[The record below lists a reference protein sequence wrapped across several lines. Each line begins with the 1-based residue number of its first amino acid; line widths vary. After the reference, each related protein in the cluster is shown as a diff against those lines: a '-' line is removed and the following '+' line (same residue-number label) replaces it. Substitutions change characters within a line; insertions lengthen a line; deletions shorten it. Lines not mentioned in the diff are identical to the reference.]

1 MLPILM
7 SCLSLACAPALAG
20 PIPPYPALGAFAPD
34 TVRLVI
40 VATTDVHAYATG
52 WDYAFEQP
60 HPGGLTRVATV
71 VDSLR
76 KRYGDM
82 VALVDAGDLIQG
94 NPLGDYLFREQRDPH
109 PIIDAMNTMG
119 YDAATPGNHDF
130 DFGVAYLER
139 VVRGAQFKYVSG
151 NVVALPDGGLMFPSH
166 AVTRHGPIK
175 LAIGGFTTP
184 GVNLWDQAQLAGKA
198 RVMPIERAAPPVL
211 AAMRTEGDVSIVV
224 SHSGLG
230 GSASYDT
237 AGVGNENAAAA
248 LARMP
253 DAPDLVIVGHTH
265 REMRDTIIGHTHFTQ
280 PKQWAQSVSI
290 THVLLEQLPSGRWKV
305 LSVVPDIIPLA
316 EVTESRRLASKLSVA
331 HDEAVRWLN
340 LPIGRATAAMPGLLG
355 RVEPVPLLHYSHAV
369 QRAKTGAQLS
379 AASDF
384 RPEAGFP
391 AGDIRRSH
399 VAAVYPYENTLKAVR
414 ITGAQLRAYLEQSA
428 RYYAITPSG
437 KVGVNRDI
445 PGYNFDMVN
454 GASYE
459 LDLSK
464 PVGSRVRNLKVGGRD
479 VAPTDTFSLALNS
492 YRASGAGGYGVLAGA
507 PVLYDKN
514 ENIRQLLVE
523 DIQKRQVL
531 DPAEFA
537 DKNWRLVP
545 ESAWRQAR
553 ALFGVEDPVVQA
565 SRRPGDEPAP
575 RPSVRASERPALR
588 ILAINDLHG
597 AILPRTYSWSN
608 GRQVGGVAALD
619 AAMDSAAVG
628 CRCPSIRLSAGDEMQ
643 GTIESNLLHGRA
655 TVDALGRM
663 GIAAAALGNH
673 EFDWGLDTLK
683 ARMQGAKFVWLSANI
698 VDSSTGQRPAWIRPW
713 QLFALDTL
721 RVAVVGYTFAGTKGI
736 TFPEN
741 TSGLRFQSGASALQD
756 VLTEV
761 KAQRPHV
768 TILLAH
774 DGGFCDSTCHGEIF
788 DLAQELPKGAVDAIV
803 SGHSH
808 SLIDT
813 TIAGIPVI
821 QARSNGSSLGI
832 LDLYRTADGWRGIGE
847 VKNVFVDQVTP
858 DSGLGELAYQVRRQ
872 TEPLAKRRIARLAQ
886 PLLRHDDEHRESAAG
901 NFIADAQRNV
911 RRTDLAIMNTGG
923 VRASVAAGEVTY
935 EQLYAMQPFGN
946 RVQTV
951 RLSGKDVRAALEH
964 ALADGYPY
972 AAISGITVKWD
983 PKRPAGQRVREVTF
997 RNKKKLRDKDTYTVA
1012 ANSYMVSGGS
1022 GFSMLTGKPQVGE
1035 SQGDIEVLELYL
1047 KRLPQPVP
1055 APDTNRW
1062 QEVK

>member
-1 MLPILM
+1 M
-7 SCLSLACAPALAG
+7 SCLSLACTGPNLPAIPAL
-20 PIPPYPALGAFAPD
+20 PAD

-60 HPGGLTRVATV
+60 HPGGLTRVATI

-76 KRYGDM
+76 RRYGDM
-82 VALVDAGDLIQG
+82 VALVDAGDLLQG
-94 NPLGDYLFREQRDPH
+94 NPLGDYLSREPRDPN
-109 PIIDAMNTMG
+109 PIVEAMNTMG

-139 VVRGAQFKYVSG
+139 AMRGAQFKYVSG

-198 RVMPIERAAPPVL
+198 RVQPIEKAAPAVL
-211 AAMRTEGDVSIVV
+211 AAMRKEGDVSIVL

-230 GSASYDT
+230 GGPTYDT
-237 AGVGNENAAAA
+237 SGVGNENAAAS

-265 REMRDTIIGHTHFTQ
+265 REMRDTLIGRTHFTQ

-290 THVLLEQLPSGRWKV
+290 THVLLEQLPSGRWKI
-305 LSVVPDIIPLA
+305 LSVAPDIISLVDVP
-316 EVTESRRLASKLSVA
+316 ESRRLAGKLSVA

-340 LPIGRATAAMPGLLG
+340 LPIGRATAAMPGQLG
-355 RVEPVPLLHYSHAV
+355 RVEPVPLINYIHSV
-369 QRAKTGAQLS
+369 QRARTGAQLS

-414 ITGAQLRAYLEQSA
+414 ITGGQLRAYLEQSA
-428 RYYAITPSG
+428 RYYATSAAG
-437 KVGVNRDI
+437 KVGVNREI
-445 PGYNFDMVN
+445 AGYNFDMVN
-454 GASYE
+454 GAEYE
-459 LDLSK
+459 LDLSR
-464 PVGSRVRNLKVGGRD
+464 PVGSRVRSLKVGGRD

-514 ENIRQLLVE
+514 ENIRQLLID

-531 DPAEFA
+531 NPDDFAE
-537 DKNWRLVP
+537 KNWRLVP
-545 ESAWRQAR
+545 ETAWRQAR
-553 ALFGVEDPVVQA
+553 ALFGVEDPGVQA
-565 SRRPGDEPAP
+565 SRRPGDEPAA
-575 RPSVRASERPALR
+575 RPGVRASERPALR

-597 AILPRTYSWSN
+597 AILPRVHSWSN

-619 AAMDSAAVG
+619 AAMDSAANA

-655 TVDALGRM
+655 TVEALGRM

-673 EFDWGLDTLK
+673 EFDWGLDTLR
-683 ARMQGAKFVWLSANI
+683 ARLRDAKFLWLSANI
-698 VDSSTGQRPAWIRPW
+698 VDSTTGQRPGWIRPW

-721 RVAVVGYTFAGTKGI
+721 KVAVVGYTFAGTKGI
-736 TFPEN
+736 TFPDN
-741 TSGLRFQSGASALQD
+741 TANLRFQSGASALQD
-756 VLTEV
+756 VLAEV

-768 TILLAH
+768 TILVAH

-788 DLAQELPKGAVDAIV
+788 DLARELPKGAVDAIV
-803 SGHSH
+803 SGHTH
-808 SLIDT
+808 SVIDT
-813 TIAGIPVI
+813 TVAGIPII
-821 QARSNGSSLGI
+821 QARSSGTALGV
-832 LDLYRTADGWRGIGE
+832 LDLYRTGEGWRGVGE
-847 VKNVFVDQVTP
+847 VKTAYVDQVTP
-858 DSGLGELAYQVRRQ
+858 DSSLGELAYQVRRQ
-872 TEPLAKRRIARLAQ
+872 TEPLAKRRIAALAQ
-886 PLLRHDDEHRESAAG
+886 PLLRHDDDQRESAAG

-923 VRASVAAGEVTY
+923 VRASLPSGDVTY

-946 RVQTV
+946 RVLTL
-951 RLSGKDVRAALEH
+951 RASGKDVRAALEN

-983 PKRPAGQRVREVTF
+983 PRKPAGQRVREVTF
-997 RNKKKLRDKDTYTVA
+997 RNKRKLRDKDTYTIA
-1012 ANSYMVSGGS
+1012 ANSYIVSGGS
-1022 GFSMLTGKPQVGE
+1022 GFSMLPGKPQVGE